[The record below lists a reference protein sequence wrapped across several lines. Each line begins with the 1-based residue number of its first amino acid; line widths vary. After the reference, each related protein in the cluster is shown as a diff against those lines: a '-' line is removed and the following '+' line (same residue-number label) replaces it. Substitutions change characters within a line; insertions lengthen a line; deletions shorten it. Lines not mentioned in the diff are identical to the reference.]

1 MSDKLADEYRNQ
13 IRLQMHEEANR
24 RLQEVIDP
32 REDAR
37 VLALSLVELIKES
50 DFTDQEEG
58 IHPDLIPSLMARLGD
73 VRASLTGHGGALTV
87 REGEIGEDDLV
98 KLVVGLDGA
107 CVACGAAPN
116 TLSQIQTDLLF
127 DGTIKT
133 IFFDI
138 EILDHYDGIVRDF
151 LLEKSGV
158 NFCRLVHFFPHG
170 L

>member
-1 MSDKLADEYRNQ
+1 MGEPMSDDLADEYRNQ

-37 VLALSLVELIKES
+37 VLSLPITELVDQS
-50 DFTDQEEG
+50 DFTNQEDG
-58 IHPDLIPSLMARLGD
+58 LHPDLVPSLMARLGD

-87 REGEIGEDDLV
+87 REGEVEDNLV
-98 KLVVGLDGA
+98 KIVVGLDGA

-116 TLSQIQTDLLF
+116 TLSQIQTDLLS
-127 DGTIKT
+127 DGSIQTV
-133 IFFDI
+133 FFDI
-138 EILDHYDGIVRDF
+138 GILEHYDGIVKDF

-158 NFCRLVHFFPHG
+158 TFC
-170 L
+170 

>member
-1 MSDKLADEYRNQ
+1 MSDDLANQYRSQ

-24 RLQEVIDP
+24 RLQEVVDP

-37 VLALSLVELIKES
+37 VLALPVAELVNDS
-50 DFTDQEEG
+50 DFSNQEDG
-58 IHPDLIPSLMARLGD
+58 LHPDLVPSLMARLGD

-87 REGEIGEDDLV
+87 REGVVEDDHLV

-116 TLSQIQTDLLF
+116 TLNQIQADLLS
-127 DGTIKT
+127 DGSIRTIH
-133 IFFDI
+133 FDI
-138 EILDHYDGIVRDF
+138 GILDHYDGIVKEF

-158 NFCRLVHFFPHG
+158 TFC
-170 L
+170 